1 MLCNYDLMLIDD
13 MEHKVDDQMLY
24 MRYYFMYRNLG
35 VILLNGGLY
44 TR

>member
-1 MLCNYDLMLIDD
+1 MLIDD
-13 MEHKVDDQMLY
+13 MDKVKDQMLY